1 MEKETLYRYVACQA
15 SPEEETAV
23 LTWLEADPAHES
35 ELAKVQRQHDLV
47 ALSAPFRLRPAPV
60 ERGGSG
66 SRTARLRRLLFS
78 RRTRFLT
85 AGRAAA
91 VGLRAAR
98 TARQPDVAGRH
109 LGMAQRRNDASLSGA
124 LYGA

>member
-47 ALSAPFRLRPAPV
+47 ALSASF
-60 ERGGSG
+60 
-66 SRTARLRRLLFS
+66 
-78 RRTRFLT
+78 
-85 AGRAAA
+85 
-91 VGLRAAR
+91 AAR
-98 TARQPDVAGRH
+98 
-109 LGMAQRRNDASLSGA
+109 SS
-124 LYGA
+124 

>member
-47 ALSAPFRLRPAPV
+47 ALSAPVINELYAKDRRRRFGAVSAPSCAGGARRQRPSYCSPSAVIIFTPHAI
-60 ERGGSG
+60 
-66 SRTARLRRLLFS
+66 SR
-78 RRTRFLT
+78 
-85 AGRAAA
+85 GRAN
-91 VGLRAAR
+91 GYCRYPYP
-98 TARQPDVAGRH
+98 TDS
-109 LGMAQRRNDASLSGA
+109 ASA
-124 LYGA
+124 

>member
-47 ALSAPFRLRPAPV
+47 ALSAPVINELYAKDRRRRFGLRPAPV

-66 SRTARLRRLLFS
+66 RRTARPSAVIIFTPHAIS
-78 RRTRFLT
+78 R
-85 AGRAAA
+85 GRAN
-91 VGLRAAR
+91 GYCRYPYP
-98 TARQPDVAGRH
+98 TDS
-109 LGMAQRRNDASLSGA
+109 ASA
-124 LYGA
+124 